1 MKDYYKILGVPRDA
15 SLEEI
20 KKAYRRLALK
30 YHPDRN
36 PGDKEAEEKFK
47 EINEAY
53 AVLSDPEKRRQYD
66 MMGAQAFSQRYTQE
80 DIFRGFDIGDL
91 LKDLGFG
98 TSDIFSFIFGSPGV
112 RRVRIRTGGVPF
124 EETTFFGEEGFA
136 PRRGQDLET
145 EVTVTL
151 EEVLRGTE
159 RTLRLRY
166 PDGSEGEIV
175 VKIPPGVQDGQ
186 KLRIAGKGGPGN
198 PPGDLYVRVKIL
210 PHPFLRREGDDLYVE
225 REISFS
231 EACLGTT
238 IDVPTL
244 EGTKA
249 VKVPPGTP
257 SGAKLRL
264 KGLGLPR
271 LKEGGRGDLYVVV
284 KVRVPKTLTSEQREA
299 VEALKRVGL

>member
-1 MKDYYKILGVPRDA
+1 MKDYYKILGVSRDA
-15 SLEEI
+15 TLDEI

-66 MMGAQAFSQRYTQE
+66 MMGAQAFSQRYSQE

-112 RRVRIRTGGVPF
+112 RRVRIRTGGTPF
-124 EETTFFGEEGFA
+124 EETFFQEGFI
-136 PRRGQDLET
+136 PQRGQDLET

-151 EEVLRGTE
+151 EEVYRGTE
-159 RTLRLRY
+159 RSLKLRY

-186 KLRIAGKGGPGN
+186 KLRVAGKGAPGN
-198 PPGDLYVRVKIL
+198 PRGDLYVRVKVL
-210 PHPFLRREGDDLYVE
+210 PHPLFHREGDDLYID
-225 REISFS
+225 REIAFS
-231 EACLGTT
+231 EACLGTVLE
-238 IDVPTL
+238 VPTL
-244 EGTKA
+244 DGMKA

-264 KGLGLPR
+264 KGLGLP
-271 LKEGGRGDLYVVV
+271 KVKGGGRGDLYVVV
-284 KVRVPKTLTSEQREA
+284 KVRVPKALSSEQREA
-299 VEALKRVGL
+299 LEVLRRVGL